1 MATAAE
7 PRPAELPLPGGRDGS
22 KVKLHPILTATVRG
36 PRAWFLR
43 EKRRMAWRRTFGL
56 GVPKDQ
62 WVTAPIQCFLVEHPS
77 GGPMLI
83 DTGFHASVAVK
94 PRANLGAFGTVLYR
108 DIDMRPEQAA
118 AAELRARGIEPSS
131 VRTVVM
137 THLHPDHASAIA
149 DYPEATF
156 LVSSAEWEAAADGGR
171 RDGYVKRQFDHGF
184 DYRLIDFDSQ
194 AANSFAGLGRAFYV
208 FGDGSV
214 RVAFTPGHTLGH
226 MSVVLQTAKGEVLVA
241 GDAIFMHRTLDD
253 DHLPFMLA
261 DEHLFRRSLR
271 EIRQY
276 RKETPDALIIPGHDW
291 EAWQKLDA
299 SY

>member
-7 PRPAELPLPGGRDGS
+7 PRTAELPLPGGKQDA

-36 PRAWFLR
+36 PVAWFLR
-43 EKRRMAWRRTFGL
+43 AEGRLAWRKAFGL
-56 GVPKDQ
+56 GVPKDD
-62 WVTAPIQCFLVEHPS
+62 WVTAPVQCFLVEHPS
-77 GGPMLI
+77 AGPLLV

-94 PRANLGAFGTVLYR
+94 PRSNLGALGALLYR

-118 AAELRARGIEPSS
+118 AAQLREKGIEPSS
-131 VRTVVM
+131 VRTLVM

-156 LVSSAEWEAAADGGR
+156 LVSKAEWDAAADGGQ

-184 DYRLIDFDSQ
+184 DYRLVDFDSD
-194 AANSFAGLGRAFYV
+194 AANSFSGFGRAFDV

-214 RVAFTPGHTLGH
+214 RVVFTPGHTRGH
-226 MSVVLQTAKGEVLVA
+226 MSVVLQTGSGEVLLA
-241 GDAIFMHRTLDD
+241 GDAIFMHRTLAD
-253 DHLPFMLA
+253 DHLPHLVA

-276 RKETPDALIIPGHDW
+276 VKETPDALVIPGHDW
-291 EAWQKLDA
+291 EAWQKLKA
-299 SY
+299 AY

>member
-7 PRPAELPLPGGRDGS
+7 PRPAELPLKAGREDAV
-22 KVKLHPILTATVRG
+22 VKLTPILTATVQG
-36 PRAWFLR
+36 PIAWFLR
-43 EKRRMAWRRTFGL
+43 ADGSLAWRKAFGL

-62 WVTAPIQCFLVEHPS
+62 WVTAPIQCFLVEHPVA
-77 GGPMLI
+77 GAMLI

-94 PRANLGAFGTVLYR
+94 PRSNLGLLGGMLYR

-118 AAELRARGIEPSS
+118 AAQLRERGIESA
-131 VRTVVM
+131 RLGTVIM
-137 THLHPDHASAIA
+137 THLHPDHASAIV
-149 DYPEATF
+149 DFPDATF
-156 LVSSAEWEAAADGGR
+156 LVSSAEWEAAADGGQ

-184 DYRLIDFDSQ
+184 DYRLVDFDSDD
-194 AANSFAGLGRAFYV
+194 ANSFSGFARSFDV

-214 RVAFTPGHTLGH
+214 RLVFTPGHTLGH
-226 MSVVLQTAKGEVLVA
+226 MSVVLRTAKGEVLVA
-241 GDAIFMHRTLDD
+241 ADAMFMKRTLEEG
-253 DHLPFMLA
+253 HLPHLVA

-271 EIRQY
+271 EIKQY
-276 RKETPDALIIPGHDW
+276 SKETPGAVIIPGHDW

>member
-7 PRPAELPLPGGRDGS
+7 PRPAELPLSGGRRGA
-22 KVKLHPILTATVRG
+22 KVKLTPVLTATVRG
-36 PRAWFLR
+36 PIAWFLR
-43 EKRRMAWRRTFGL
+43 EDGRMAWRKAFGIR
-56 GVPKDQ
+56 VPKDQ
-62 WVTAPIQCFLVEHPS
+62 WVTAPVQCFLVEHPS
-77 GGPMLI
+77 AGPALI

-94 PRANLGAFGTVLYR
+94 PRSNLGVFGTVIYR
-108 DIDMRPEQAA
+108 DIDMRPEQSAA
-118 AAELRARGIEPSS
+118 AQLRGRGIEPSS

-137 THLHPDHASAIA
+137 THLHPDHASAIV
-149 DYPEATF
+149 DFPEATF
-156 LVSSAEWEAAADGGR
+156 LVSKPEWEAAAEGGQ

-184 DYRLIDFDSQ
+184 DYRLVDFDSD
-194 AANSFAGLGRAFYV
+194 AANSFAGFGRAFDV

-214 RVAFTPGHTLGH
+214 RVVFTPGHTRGH
-226 MSVVLQTAKGEVLVA
+226 MSVVLQTGSGEVLVA

-253 DHLPFMLA
+253 DHLPHMLA

-271 EIRQY
+271 EIRLY

-291 EAWQKLDA
+291 EAWQRLKA